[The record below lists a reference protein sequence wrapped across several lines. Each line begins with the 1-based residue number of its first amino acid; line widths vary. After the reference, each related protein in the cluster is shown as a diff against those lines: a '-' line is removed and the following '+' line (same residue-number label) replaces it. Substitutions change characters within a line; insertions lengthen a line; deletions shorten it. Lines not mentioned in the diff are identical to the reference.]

1 MMNSSTVILQGQDK
15 WMELSAFGITRE
27 QLYLAGKRLLDLILA
42 LTFIL
47 LFSPF
52 YLLLALLTFASSQGP
67 VIYRQERVG
76 KNNRRFTL
84 YKFRSMEPDAERNGP
99 LLAYPDDPRITGWGR
114 FMRKY
119 KLDETPQFFNVLF
132 GSMSVVGPR
141 PEREFWKLR
150 VEEQSPQF
158 NRLSLVKP
166 GLTSLGQVKFGY
178 AGNIKEMRK
187 RLRYDLLYLDNRS
200 IKLDLKIMFMTIPLV
215 LKGEGI

>member
-1 MMNSSTVILQGQDK
+1 
-15 WMELSAFGITRE
+15 
-27 QLYLAGKRLLDLILA
+27 
-42 LTFIL
+42 
-47 LFSPF
+47 
-52 YLLLALLTFASSQGP
+52 
-67 VIYRQERVG
+67 
-76 KNNRRFTL
+76 
-84 YKFRSMEPDAERNGP
+84 
-99 LLAYPDDPRITGWGR
+99 
-114 FMRKY
+114 MRKY

-200 IKLDLKIMFMTIPLV
+200 IKLDLIIMFMTIPLV